1 MNSKHSSKFNNT
13 WPAYKS
19 VSAELCVVNCCQLS
33 DVAAAARDRSLMI
46 DAYNAA
52 VANVNNAVD
61 NADSALVAINE
72 MPCSDTAALKSRLAL
87 LQVLLSYSTFCID

>member
-1 MNSKHSSKFNNT
+1 
-13 WPAYKS
+13 
-19 VSAELCVVNCCQLS
+19 
-33 DVAAAARDRSLMI
+33 MI